1 VIDCR
6 RGLTIVGVG
15 SDTQRLNVI
24 GTPLE
29 KGCMTGYRAD
39 WVGAIAAGVVA
50 TIVFSLSKIAF
61 PRLTGVSLY
70 LVLGLLIAVVS
81 LFVRELLRQFGI

>member
-1 VIDCR
+1 MIDCR

-15 SDTQRLNVI
+15 SDAQRLNVI